1 MSYTSEEAIASATCA
16 LRARWARDD
25 GDAITAGFWRDAC
38 GVFTEAL
45 MRRIELEGDPVE
57 VKR

>member
-1 MSYTSEEAIASATCA
+1 MSYTSEEAIASDTCA

-25 GDAITAGFWRDAC
+25 GDTRAAGFWRDAC

-45 MRRIELEGDPVE
+45 MRRIDLEDAPVE